1 MSSPRAKEIARRLAQ
16 LGTVMY
22 GAYWCPH
29 CNSQKSMFGKEAMR
43 SLPYVE
49 CAVDGKDTA
58 AKTPACDALTGYPT
72 WEIDGAQFPGEQSF
86 EEFES
91 ILELIENSRPGD
103 ATPGWTGRY
112 LEELNRRNRKGTV
125 ELNDPES

>member
-1 MSSPRAKEIARRLAQ
+1 MMQ
-16 LGTVMY
+16 
-22 GAYWCPH
+22 
-29 CNSQKSMFGKEAMR
+29 QEAMR

-49 CAVDGKDTA
+49 CAADGKDTA

-72 WEIDGAQFPGEQSF
+72 WEIDGAQFPGERSF

-103 ATPGWTGRY
+103 ATYQSQHLIKLLNMVWYIHCMILMFFSVPAGREDIWKSSIEGIGRG
-112 LEELNRRNRKGTV
+112 L
-125 ELNDPES
+125 